1 MEIVITVL
9 SISLVALM
17 VLLIFTLQRKSK
29 APDGDEVVRTQFQAL
44 SQEALSK
51 ASEQFLNLAQ
61 ERLTRQTET
70 NTRELDS
77 KKQLIDQQ
85 LSVMSARLEQ
95 VSTLV
100 QETETKRAAGFSQLT
115 TQLQAI
121 GQQAANLTASTTTLR
136 EALSSSRARG
146 QWGERMA
153 EDILRVI
160 GFTDGIN
167 YLKEETIDGVG
178 SRPDFVF
185 LLPGDLKLNMDVKFP
200 FDNYIKYLEEPTE
213 SERAKYQNAFL
224 RDVRARIREITTREY
239 IDPEGGTVDYVLLFI
254 PNESVYSFIHENDPD
269 VLDVALQSRVI
280 CCSPFTLFAVLAVIR
295 QAVDNFALQKAA
307 EEIISLFGRFNEEWN
322 KFNTSLATL
331 GTRLSSV
338 QRAFEQVT
346 GTRKRMLERPLN
358 RIEALRNQRGIPVSS
373 EAFTEYVEI
382 PESVEEEPL
391 EEELEEE
398 EVIST
403 GGGNS

>member
-167 YLKEETIDGVG
+167 YLKQETIDGVG
-178 SRPDFVF
+178 SRPGFVF

-200 FDNYIKYLEEPTE
+200 LDHYEKYID
-213 SERAKYQNAFL
+213 SQNKNEIENEKTAFL
-224 RDVRARIREITTREY
+224 KDVKNHIKDVASRTY
-239 IDPEGGTVDYVLLFI
+239 IDTASGTLDYVILFI
-254 PNESVYSFIHENDPD
+254 PNESIYRFINKENPS
-269 VLDVALQSRVI
+269 LI
-280 CCSPFTLFAVLAVIR
+280 
-295 QAVDNFALQKAA
+295 NFALEKRVLLCSPLTLYAVLSLIHQASRNFAMEEKADEVLKLLESKA
-307 EEIISLFGRFNEEWN
+307 SSSSPIIGICESKSPPSRSRIRFSIKEIGLKKPRIIIYNTKTKTIDRRIIGKKVIQSLGY
-322 KFNTSLATL
+322 
-331 GTRLSSV
+331 
-338 QRAFEQVT
+338 
-346 GTRKRMLERPLN
+346 
-358 RIEALRNQRGIPVSS
+358 I
-373 EAFTEYVEI
+373 
-382 PESVEEEPL
+382 
-391 EEELEEE
+391 
-398 EVIST
+398 
-403 GGGNS
+403 

>member
-17 VLLIFTLQRKSK
+17 VLLIFTLQKKSK

>member
-9 SISLVALM
+9 AISLVVVMA
-17 VLLIFTLQRKSK
+17 LLIFTVQKKSK
-29 APDGDEVVRTQFQAL
+29 TPDENDVVLSQFQSL

-61 ERLTRQTET
+61 ERLSRQTEV
-70 NTRELDS
+70 NSREMDS

-85 LSVMSARLEQ
+85 LSVMSTRLEQ

-115 TQLQAI
+115 TQLQTI
-121 GQQAANLTASTTTLR
+121 GNQASNLTASTTTLR

-160 GFTDGIN
+160 GFTDGVN
-167 YLKEETIDGVG
+167 YLKQETIDGVG
-178 SRPDFVF
+178 SRPDFIF

-200 FDNYIKYLEEPTE
+200 FDNYMKYLEEPAE
-213 SERAKYQNAFL
+213 SEKVKYQTAFL

-280 CCSPFTLFAVLAVIR
+280 CCSPFTLFAVLAVVR

-307 EEIISLFGRFNEEWN
+307 EEIISLFGRFNEEWG
-322 KFNTSLATL
+322 KFNTSLDTL
-331 GTRLSSV
+331 GTRLNSV
-338 QRAFEQVT
+338 QRAYEQVS

-358 RIEALRNQRGIPVSS
+358 RIEALRQQRGIPVSS
-373 EAFTEYVEI
+373 EPVGEFVDISEALESDTSEEYVI
-382 PESVEEEPL
+382 TVEGEE
-391 EEELEEE
+391 
-398 EVIST
+398 
-403 GGGNS
+403 

>member
-1 MEIVITVL
+1 M
-9 SISLVALM
+9 
-17 VLLIFTLQRKSK
+17 
-29 APDGDEVVRTQFQAL
+29 
-44 SQEALSK
+44 
-51 ASEQFLNLAQ
+51 
-61 ERLTRQTET
+61 
-70 NTRELDS
+70 
-77 KKQLIDQQ
+77 
-85 LSVMSARLEQ
+85 
-95 VSTLV
+95 
-100 QETETKRAAGFSQLT
+100 
-115 TQLQAI
+115 
-121 GQQAANLTASTTTLR
+121 
-136 EALSSSRARG
+136 
-146 QWGERMA
+146 
-153 EDILRVI
+153 
-160 GFTDGIN
+160 
-167 YLKEETIDGVG
+167 
-178 SRPDFVF
+178 
-185 LLPGDLKLNMDVKFP
+185 
-200 FDNYIKYLEEPTE
+200 
-213 SERAKYQNAFL
+213 
-224 RDVRARIREITTREY
+224 
-239 IDPEGGTVDYVLLFI
+239 DYVLLFI